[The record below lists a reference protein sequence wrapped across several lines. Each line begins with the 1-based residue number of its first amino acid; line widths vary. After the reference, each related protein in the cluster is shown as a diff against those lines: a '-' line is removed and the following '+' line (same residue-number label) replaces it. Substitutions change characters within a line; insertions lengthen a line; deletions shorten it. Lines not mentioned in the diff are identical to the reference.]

1 MAGASHIICGVP
13 ATRKTQ
19 IQIGDVVAQVTF
31 KRIKRMN
38 LRVHPPEGEVRISA
52 PMWIGLDTVRA
63 FALSNLDW
71 IQRQQQ
77 KIRSRPYAAPLHYVD
92 GETHYVWG
100 RACTLRV
107 VSRKQPPSV
116 ALAGDTL
123 TLSVR
128 PRASRQK
135 RQAVLAAWYREQL
148 RQTAEPLIAKWEPV
162 VGRRASRLYVQQM
175 RSRWGSCNVTKRS
188 IRLNS
193 ELAKRA
199 PHLLEYVVVHE
210 LVHLLEASHNQVFK
224 GHMTRLL
231 PHWREYRK
239 ELNHSLAGEID

>member
-1 MAGASHIICGVP
+1 MP

-19 IQIGDVVAQVTF
+19 IQIGDLVAQVTF
-31 KRIKRMN
+31 KRMKRMN
-38 LRVHPPEGEVRISA
+38 LRVVPPDGEVRISA
-52 PMWIGLDTVRA
+52 PMWIGMDAVQS

-71 IQRQQQ
+71 IQRQRE
-77 KIRSRPYAAPLHYVD
+77 KIQSRPYAAPLSYVD
-92 GETHYVWG
+92 GETHYLWG
-100 RACTLRV
+100 RPYTLRV

-116 ALAGDTL
+116 TAGSGTL

-135 RQAVLAAWYREQL
+135 RQAVMAAWYREQL
-148 RQTAEPLIAKWEPV
+148 RERAEPLIAKWEPA
-162 VGRRASRLYVQQM
+162 VGRRTSRLYVQQM
-175 RSRWGSCNVTKRS
+175 KSRWGSCNVTKRS

-210 LVHLLEASHNQVFK
+210 LVHLLEASHNHVFK
-224 GHMTRLL
+224 AHMTRLL
-231 PHWREYRK
+231 PRWREYRK
-239 ELNHSLAGEID
+239 ELNRGGMEPD